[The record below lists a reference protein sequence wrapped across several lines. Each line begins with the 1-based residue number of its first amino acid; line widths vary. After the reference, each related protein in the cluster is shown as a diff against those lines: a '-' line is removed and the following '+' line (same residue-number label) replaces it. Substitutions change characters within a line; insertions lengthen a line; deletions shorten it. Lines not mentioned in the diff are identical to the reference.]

1 MSKVGEARAAVARGA
16 NDEALVLL
24 WNELEPARLADDR
37 SALATIE
44 ALAHR
49 IATQGDEAQRREA
62 ERLLETLGAAS
73 GQEATPATARIEGA
87 VTTGGERVDQTFEQE
102 TRAKSPAR
110 GLGTIVWLLL
120 VLAVIL
126 FNVLSGFR
134 D

>member
-1 MSKVGEARAAVARGA
+1 MSKVGDARAAVARGA
-16 NDEALVLL
+16 IDEALVLL
-24 WNELEPARLADDR
+24 WNELEPARLAGDR

-49 IATQGDEAQRREA
+49 IATKGDEAQRREA

-73 GQEATPATARIEGA
+73 GQDTTPARARIEAAATAGSEQ
-87 VTTGGERVDQTFEQE
+87 VEEILERE
-102 TRAKSPAR
+102 TRARSPASR
-110 GLGTIVWLLL
+110 LGSIVWLLV

-126 FNVLSGFR
+126 FNVLGGFR